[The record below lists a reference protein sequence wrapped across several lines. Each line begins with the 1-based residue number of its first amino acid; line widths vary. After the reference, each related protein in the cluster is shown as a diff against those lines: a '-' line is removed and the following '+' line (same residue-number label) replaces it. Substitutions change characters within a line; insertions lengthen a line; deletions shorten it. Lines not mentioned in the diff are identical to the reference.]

1 MTDLSSDRFE
11 FGGFQLDIGRRLL
24 LGADGLPVSLT
35 PKAIDTLVHLIEHR
49 GKVVTKEALISA
61 IWPDTVVEENNLN
74 QNISALRR
82 ALGGSRKENRF
93 IRTVPSRGYS
103 FVAPVSAVGLQSAT
117 MSSHPLKVL
126 AVLPFKPL
134 VEESSDA
141 SLELGMADTLIARLS
156 TISELVVRPIS
167 SVRNLNRADQDP
179 LLAGRQLGVDSV
191 LEGTLQKYGT
201 KVRVSARLLNISNGK
216 ALWSGTFDEPF
227 TDIFILQDAIAEKVV
242 KALELHLN
250 PAEMD
255 RLTKRDTT
263 STEAYRLYLK
273 GRFYWWNT
281 DPDEFKKS
289 REYFHRAVEA
299 DPEYALGYCGLNS
312 FYGFG
317 AAWGFMPPE
326 VGWPKAEWA
335 VRKALEL
342 DDTLA
347 EAHLGSAAF
356 KMVHRDMEGA
366 EAQAKRGIALNPRFD
381 EIHYLYSF
389 LLVVVGRF
397 DEAIQAAR
405 RALECNPFSAR
416 INLNLGDTFYY
427 AGKLDDAVAQY
438 RQAIELNPKDA
449 PTHQA
454 LGNAL
459 EQLKDYGAALAAW
472 LRAATLEG
480 DVEIAKI
487 LQSASGSEF
496 DGATKAISLAKLGR
510 LEKALEGGAYIPAAH
525 FLRLYLRL
533 GNRGKALEYLRPA
546 REERNVFALLIDRDP
561 QFASINTLGKSQ
573 Q

>member
-1 MTDLSSDRFE
+1 MTEPSPDRLE
-11 FGGFQLDIGRRLL
+11 FDGFQLDIVRRLL

-35 PKAIDTLVHLIEHR
+35 PKALDTLVHLIEHR
-49 GKVVTKEALISA
+49 GKMVSKEALISA

-82 ALGGSRKENRF
+82 ALGGSRKENRY
-93 IRTVPSRGYS
+93 IVTVPGRGYS
-103 FVAPVSAVGLQSAT
+103 FVAPVNAVGFKPENE
-117 MSSHPLKVL
+117 SSRSLKVL

-141 SLELGMADTLIARLS
+141 PLELGMADTLIARLS
-156 TISELVVRPIS
+156 TIRELVVRPIS
-167 SVRNLNRADQDP
+167 SVRNLTRADQDP
-179 LLAGRQLGVDSV
+179 LLAGRQLGVDFV
-191 LEGTLQKYGT
+191 LEGTLQKYGS
-201 KVRVSARLLNISNGK
+201 KVRVSSRLLNVSNGK
-216 ALWSGTFDEPF
+216 ALWSATFDEHF

-242 KALELHLN
+242 QALELQLN
-250 PAEMD
+250 PTEVN

-281 DPDEFKKS
+281 DPEQFKKS

-335 VRKALEL
+335 IKRALEL

-347 EAHLGSAAF
+347 EAHLGNAAF
-356 KMVHRDMEGA
+356 KMVHKDLEGA
-366 EAQAKRGIALNPRFD
+366 ELEAKRGIALDPNFD

-389 LLVVVGRF
+389 LLVAAGRF
-397 DEAIQAAR
+397 EEAIQAAH
-405 RALECNPFSAR
+405 RAIECNPFSAR
-416 INLNLGDTFYY
+416 INLNLGNTFYF
-427 AGKLDDAVAQY
+427 AGRIEEAVAQY
-438 RQAIELNPKDA
+438 RQALELNPRDI

-454 LGNAL
+454 LGDAL
-459 EQLKDYGAALAAW
+459 EQLNDREEAIAAW

-480 DVEIAKI
+480 DMEISNL
-487 LQSASGSEF
+487 LQAAYDSEF
-496 DGATKAISLAKLGR
+496 EQAMKAVSHKKLSRLGKAVESGR
-510 LEKALEGGAYIPAAH
+510 YVPAAH

-533 GNRGKALEYLRPA
+533 GDGQKALEYLRPA
-546 REERNVFALLIDRDP
+546 IDQRNVFSLLIDRDP
-561 QFASINTLGKSQ
+561 QFASIDALLRSGR
-573 Q
+573 